1 MTFGTG
7 LESGWSDT
15 ATNPSGATG
24 PYQILLPVHPDIT
37 FSQAEDP
44 NASTQFML
52 PAYKAAV
59 AQVSSNLWASNP
71 EVAAERAV
79 IMAEQPGGPFPSGNT
94 PTGYGSEGVDV
105 VNQRWTQTQGIL
117 QGNFSP
123 GTAASTTSFLPG
135 NPLDWI
141 KQFLLGPLAPF
152 VGGNSGSGALGA
164 LGKILNFLS
173 NPTDALERIG
183 LILFGAVLI
192 LVGLFVLSQGTTAG
206 KAARQVALAPAGGA
220 ATRIRGAAS
229 GANAARQK
237 QVGLQSKA
245 MQIGERRVAVQE
257 QRQARL
263 SANAQLKAPAVGKH
277 RKAAGKHE

>member
-1 MTFGTG
+1 M
-7 LESGWSDT
+7 E
-15 ATNPSGATG
+15 
-24 PYQILLPVHPDIT
+24 
-37 FSQAEDP
+37 
-44 NASTQFML
+44 
-52 PAYKAAV
+52 
-59 AQVSSNLWASNP
+59 
-71 EVAAERAV
+71 
-79 IMAEQPGGPFPSGNT
+79 EQPVGHVRSGNT

-206 KAARQVALAPAGGA
+206 KAARQVALAPARGA
-220 ATRIRGAAS
+220 ATPIRGAAS
-229 GANAARQK
+229 GGNAEPQ
-237 QVGLQSKA
+237 QLDEVQ
-245 MQIGERRVAVQE
+245 MQRIAIGER
-257 QRQARL
+257 
-263 SANAQLKAPAVGKH
+263 PT
-277 RKAAGKHE
+277 